1 MWRNY
6 WTVAVRA
13 LAKSKTYSVINIAG
27 LATGMA
33 ACIMI
38 LLYINYEQSYDK
50 WLPDVQN
57 TYQLQAWYA
66 HPKDGPPA
74 YLQMSAYVSKERIKK
89 DFPQVQSAVYVQDNE
104 PVFIKDGQASAT
116 KNWLFADDDFLKTV
130 NLPLLAGTTLTAPE
144 TAVITQREAI
154 KRFGTDNVVGQT
166 MTIITRG
173 VKHDLKITGLLKDV
187 PKDSSLKIDAVLRL
201 DFNQFYAATPE
212 FLTKCWG
219 CQSGWVYAK
228 LRPGTDV
235 RQLEAQMPA
244 WEKRNIPDEM
254 NGNLRSNA
262 GDEQDWHF
270 VNLADVHLGKAQES
284 SMTPGNDWRSITT
297 FGIIAVLILGMAIV
311 NFTNLATA
319 RASQRAREVALRK
332 VLGATRRQLIVQFIS
347 ESVLIS
353 ATSMLLALALV
364 ELLVKPF
371 AAFLDADI
379 ALSYFGKG
387 GILLPAVGLALF
399 VGLLSGVYPAFFL
412 SRFQPAQVLK
422 ANRSAAETPGS
433 GRVRTVLVVFQ
444 FAVSIGL
451 IICTAVIYGQTVFAR
466 SVDPGYKRDHILQ
479 VNELGRAQLWP
490 KAEMIV
496 NQMKRIPGVDAAAL
510 TEIGV
515 NTNNQ
520 SNTYIIPPGT
530 PRQILIGQYNI
541 GADYLNAMGLK
552 LLAGRWFDPNRPIDD
567 MTQPYPPRPDIEKAI
582 AQRGVNV
589 VIDEYAAKK
598 LGFKSAQVAVGKV
611 VKGKLFSDDAGIM
624 NITIIG
630 VVGDTRFR
638 SVRTPIEA
646 MMFRKVTAGPGWM
659 IIRYQGDPATV
670 KAAVERQWKQITNE
684 VPFDA
689 KFSEDVI
696 SELYKKED
704 ARAQTFAAFAVLAVI
719 IGCLGLFGLA
729 AFTAERRT
737 KEIGIRK
744 VLGART
750 RDIVQLLVWQ
760 FSRPVIIANVIA
772 WPVAWWMMRDWL
784 NGFDQRIS
792 LTPVPFVL
800 AAAIALGIA
809 VATVV
814 GHAVKVA
821 RANPIHALR
830 YE

>member
-27 LATGMA
+27 LAIGMA
-33 ACIMI
+33 ACVMI
-38 LLYINYEQSYDK
+38 LLYINYERSYDK
-50 WLPDVQN
+50 WLPDVEN
-57 TYQLQAWYA
+57 TYELQAWYA
-66 HPKDGPPA
+66 HPKDSEPSF
-74 YLQMSAYVSKERIKK
+74 LQMSAYVSKDAAKK
-89 DFPQVQSAVYVQDNE
+89 DFPQIQHAVYVQDNG
-104 PVFIKDGQASAT
+104 PVFLKDGQAQAT
-116 KNWLFADDDFLKTV
+116 KNWYFADDDFLKVV
-130 NLPLLAGTTLTAPE
+130 NLPLLAGGTLTAPE
-144 TAVITQREAI
+144 TAVITQKEAI
-154 KRFGTDNVVGQT
+154 KRFSTDQVVGRT

-173 VKHDLKITGLLKDV
+173 VKHDLKITGLLRDL
-187 PKDSSLKIDAVLRL
+187 PKNSSMKIDAIIRL
-201 DFNQFYAATPE
+201 DFNQFYADAPN

-219 CQSGWVYAK
+219 CQSGYVFVK
-228 LRPGTDV
+228 MRPGTDV
-235 RQLEAQMPA
+235 RTLEAQMAA

-254 NGNLRSNA
+254 TGNLRNNA
-262 GDEQDWHF
+262 GEEQDWHF
-270 VNLADVHLGKAQES
+270 VNLRDIHLGKAQDA
-284 SMTPGNDWRSITT
+284 SMTPGNDERTIAT
-297 FGIIAVLILGMAIV
+297 FAVIAMLILGMAIV

-332 VLGATRRQLIVQFIS
+332 VLGATRQQLIVQFVA
-347 ESVLIS
+347 ESILIS
-353 ATSMLLALALV
+353 AVAMLLALALV

-371 AAFLDADI
+371 AAFLDGDI
-379 ALSYFGKG
+379 ALAYFGRD
-387 GILLPAVGLALF
+387 GILLPAFGLTLL
-399 VGLLSGVYPAFFL
+399 VGLLSGLYPAFFL

-422 ANRSAAETPGS
+422 ANRSASETPGS

-479 VNELGRAQLWP
+479 VEELGRAQLWS
-490 KAEMIV
+490 KADMIV
-496 NQMKRIPGVDAAAL
+496 QQMQRIPGVVAAAL
-510 TEIGV
+510 TDIGV

-520 SNTYIIPPGT
+520 SNTYIIPPGSN
-530 PRQILIGQYNI
+530 RQVLIGQYNV
-541 GADYLNAMGLK
+541 GADYLDAMGLTLK
-552 LLAGRWFDPNRPIDD
+552 AGRWFDANRPIDD
-567 MTQPYPPRPDIEKAI
+567 MTTPYPQKPEVEKAI
-582 AQRGVNV
+582 AQRGANV
-589 VIDEYAAKK
+589 VINEYALRK
-598 LGFKSAQVAVGKV
+598 LGFRAPQDAVGKV
-611 VKGKLFSDDAGIM
+611 VRGKLLSDEAGTM

-638 SVRTPIEA
+638 TVRTPIEA
-646 MMFRKVTAGPGWM
+646 MMFHKVSAGPNWM
-659 IIRYQGDPATV
+659 IIRYRGD
-670 KAAVERQWKQITNE
+670 AAAVRAGVERQWKQITNE
-684 VPFDA
+684 VPFNA

-696 SELYKKED
+696 GEMYKKED
-704 ARAQTFAAFAVLAVI
+704 ARAQIFAAFSLLAVI

-750 RDIVQLLVWQ
+750 RDIIRLLVWQ

-784 NGFDQRIS
+784 NGFDQRIP
-792 LTPVPFVL
+792 LTPVPFVI

-809 VATVV
+809 IATVV